1 MVIEKAPRQPKPRK
15 CASCKTA
22 FTPARSM
29 QRVCS
34 PACASAWAKK
44 VAAQKA
50 ARAEREERK
59 DIAARKKSLKTRR
72 EWLAECQAVVN
83 RVARLRD
90 LLAGYGC
97 ISCGSIPRA
106 RYGGAMDAGH
116 FRSVGSAPHLRFYL
130 PNIRAQCKKCNRDL
144 AGSHSEYRKGMIERD
159 GIERVEHIES
169 MQGAAKWSIE
179 YLKRLKRVMQK
190 KARQLERRIE
200 AKRCGAT

>member
-1 MVIEKAPRQPKPRK
+1 MTSCTRKPKR
-15 CASCKTA
+15 CKVCGHG
-22 FTPARSM
+22 FTPLSN
-29 QRVCS
+29 
-34 PACASAWAKK
+34 WAKACS
-44 VAAQKA
+44 VTCALELVNRDKA
-50 ARAEREERK
+50 RKEAKAKREDARATREAKER
-59 DIAARKKSLKTRR
+59 IKTRR
-72 EWLAECQAVVN
+72 QWLAECQTVVN

-97 ISCGSIPRA
+97 ISCGSIPKA
-106 RYGGAMDAGH
+106 RYGGAIDAGH